1 MATVVLFHSA
11 LGLRPAVHDFADAL
25 RAAGHEV
32 HTPDYYDGETFDT
45 VEEGVVKRDAL
56 GQAEI
61 ARRAQAAVE
70 GLPADLVY
78 AGFSLGAA
86 AAQVLAQTRPGAR
99 GAALMHG
106 CLPTEAVGA
115 PWPAGLPVE
124 IHTHEADPWC
134 DAAEARAVAAE
145 TGGTAY
151 VYPGDSHLFA
161 DAGLP
166 DHDPEAAA
174 LMLARV
180 IAFLDRVGAD

>member
-32 HTPDYYDGETFDT
+32 HTPDYYDGETFET

-56 GQAEI
+56 GVEEMT
-61 ARRAQAAVE
+61 RRAGAAVE

-86 AAQVLAQTRPGAR
+86 CAQVLAQTRPGAR
-99 GAALMHG
+99 GVVLMHG
-106 CLPTEAVGA
+106 CLPPAAVGA

-134 DAAEARAVAAE
+134 DAAEAREVAAE
-145 TGGTAY
+145 TGGAAHL
-151 VYPGDSHLFA
+151 YPGETHLFA
-161 DAGLP
+161 DADLP

-180 IAFLDRVGAD
+180 TALLDRVGRA